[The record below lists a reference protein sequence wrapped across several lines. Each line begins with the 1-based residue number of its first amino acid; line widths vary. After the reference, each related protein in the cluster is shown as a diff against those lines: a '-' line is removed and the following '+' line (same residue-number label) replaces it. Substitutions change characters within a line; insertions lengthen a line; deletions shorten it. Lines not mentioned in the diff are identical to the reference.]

1 MVTEMADVAP
11 SAAIFSDVGLAAM
24 VDSVGVVVVLSF
36 FEQEVKMPIDITQRM
51 KKIRLIYLIL

>member
-1 MVTEMADVAP
+1 
-11 SAAIFSDVGLAAM
+11 M

>member
-1 MVTEMADVAP
+1 MADVAP